1 MWFQLGSES
10 KAGVT
15 DDMYQPS
22 EGAGLLSLGVLFP
35 DFPVLLLLHCR
46 VSYPWNPSQS
56 SKDVGTLRGLAAD
69 QPPSLLSHAS
79 LTLTTTCFL
88 QTRCSLCPAL
98 RSLPPSVQPR
108 PAGALLDLALP
119 SAQRCSPCP
128 RSPVH
133 FLPSRPVVSN
143 DLERMRP
150 QGPVSV
156 TSVSLETGRGTR

>member
-10 KAGVT
+10 KAGGT
-15 DDMYQPS
+15 DDTCQPS
-22 EGAGLLSLGVLFP
+22 EGAGLLPLGVLLP
-35 DFPVLLLLHCR
+35 DFPVLLLLRCR
-46 VSYPWNPSQS
+46 VSYPWNPGRSPI
-56 SKDVGTLRGLAAD
+56 DVGPLRGLAAD
-69 QPPSLLSHAS
+69 QPPSLLSHPS
-79 LTLTTTCFL
+79 LTRTATCFL
-88 QTRCSLCPAL
+88 QTHCRLCPAL

-108 PAGALLDLALP
+108 PAGALLALALP

-133 FLPSRPVVSN
+133 FLPRRPVVST
-143 DLERMRP
+143 DLERMRL